1 MSKLYPLKF
10 KPIYKD
16 KIWGGNKIQSTMNMD
31 FSPLPNCG
39 EAWVLSGVE
48 DNETE
53 ILNGWLA
60 GNDLNDIVEI
70 YMGDLVGEKIFL
82 IFGNEFPILVKFI
95 DANDWLSIQVH
106 PDDEL
111 AAKRNEGMGK
121 TEMWYVL
128 QADEGAELISGFKK
142 KVDKEEY
149 LQHLENK
156 TLKSILNFEKAK
168 SGDVFYIPAGR
179 VHALGPGLLLAEI
192 QQTSDTTYRIYDWDR
207 IDVAGFSRELHTELA
222 VEAIDYNVYKD
233 YKTEYEDKA
242 NETVKLVGSPYFTTN
257 IIHLTQAIK
266 KDYSELDSF
275 IIHLCVEGEFDLKY
289 EDEVVTVKK
298 GEALLLPAIFEE
310 VELHPVG
317 EAKILEVYIL
327 M

>member
-1 MSKLYPLKF
+1 MSLYPLKF
-10 KPIYKD
+10 KTIYKET
-16 KIWGGNKIQSTMNMD
+16 IWGGNKLNKQLNKD
-31 FSPLPNCG
+31 VPANAKVG
-39 EAWVLSGVE
+39 ETWEISCVE
-48 DNETE
+48 GD
-53 ILNGWLA
+53 ISVVSNGLLE
-60 GNDLNDIVEI
+60 GNSLQDLIEI

-82 IFGNEFPILVKFI
+82 RFGNEFPILVKFI

-121 TEMWYVL
+121 TEMWYIL

-207 IDVAGFSRELHTELA
+207 IDVSGFSRELHTELA

-233 YKTEYEDKA
+233 YKTEYEDRV
-242 NETVKLVGSPYFTTN
+242 NETVKLVESPYFTTN
-257 IIHLTQAIK
+257 IIHLKQAIK

-275 IIHLCVEGEFDLKY
+275 VIHLCVEGEFNLKY

-298 GEALLLPAIFEE
+298 GEALLLPAIFEK
-310 VELHPVG
+310 VEIYPLG